1 MKSTS
6 HRRVERKPE
15 ALSRQEAWA
24 SLTTK
29 EQLKALDLRLGKGVG
44 AARQRLRLKGIQ
56 AATAPAEVHAPE
68 AVEEVAPSPK
78 KKAKERKNSKS

>member
-56 AATAPAEVHAPE
+56 AASAPAEVHAPE
-68 AVEEVAPSPK
+68 AVEEAPSPK